1 MSNKDAF
8 ADRQRGLE
16 TEYFHHKERELLE
29 KLRRRRELAEASGVD
44 DDEILKDL
52 EALGYERSTVA
63 LLPIV
68 PLVQMAWADGK
79 IGPKEREMILAYAK
93 LRSIE
98 EGTEAHERILKS
110 LERRPP
116 PEDFDRALR
125 ILRAM
130 AGKYQGSQ
138 HPRGAEIMEYCRRVA
153 ESSGGILGIGRQI
166 SKEEQE
172 LLDRIAE
179 LMPEGYAEAAGRAL
193 ADVEDAG

>member
-8 ADRQRGLE
+8 VGRQRGLE
-16 TEYFHHKERELLE
+16 AEYIHRKERELLE
-29 KLRRRRELAEASGVD
+29 KLRRRRELAEASGVN

-63 LLPIV
+63 LLPLV
-68 PLVQMAWADGK
+68 PLVQMAWADGQV
-79 IGPKEREMILAYAK
+79 GPKEREMILAYAK
-93 LRSIE
+93 LRGIE
-98 EGTEAHERILKS
+98 EGSEAHARILKS
-110 LERRPP
+110 FERRPP
-116 PEDFDRALR
+116 PEDFDRAIRVLHA
-125 ILRAM
+125 L

-138 HPRGAEIMEYCRRVA
+138 HASGAEIMEYCRRVA
-153 ESSGGILGIGRQI
+153 ESAGGILGIGSRI

-179 LMPEGYAEAAGRAL
+179 QMPEGYAEVAGRAL